1 LYRRKILT
9 EGVFQDEAEVL
20 REALRLLQKRQQL
33 LRDVN
38 AGVAQLDQGQFSE
51 YDEDSLEQFLND
63 VRVVHGSRNLDISLA
78 SGSSSKSDEE
88 SIVFT
93 TFIRQRRYTQ

>member
-1 LYRRKILT
+1 MPVRITPELEALVQEILS

-38 AGVAQLDQGQFSE
+38 AGVVQLDQGRCSE
-51 YDEDSLEQFLND
+51 YDEGSLERFLDD
-63 VRVVHGSRNLDISLA
+63 VRVVS
-78 SGSSSKSDEE
+78 
-88 SIVFT
+88 
-93 TFIRQRRYTQ
+93 Q

>member
-1 LYRRKILT
+1 MMPVQITPELEALVQEILS

-38 AGVAQLDQGQFSE
+38 AGVAQLDQGRFSE

-63 VRVVHGSRNLDISLA
+63 VRVVGRQPT
-78 SGSSSKSDEE
+78 SKNNDS
-88 SIVFT
+88 
-93 TFIRQRRYTQ
+93 